1 MATND
6 LAATLASAQAAT
18 GPGPWCRVRNV
29 EEARTFQ
36 VTIAGVATVA
46 IEASNDGI
54 NPIPLQVG
62 VTTSAGFTDDGA
74 WGYVRSN
81 VTSYTS
87 GSVTVIMGERAVAQ

>member
-1 MATND
+1 MPSND
-6 LAATLASAQAAT
+6 LASTLTQAQAVA
-18 GPGPWCRVRNV
+18 GPGPWIRVRNV

-46 IEASNDGI
+46 IEASNDGV

-62 VTTSAGFTDDGA
+62 IITSAGYTDDGA

-87 GSVTVIMGERAVAQ
+87 GSVTAVMGERSLVQ